1 MLKFIRLA
9 STTSSQTRPELSSIL
24 PSKRTINRILFDNDS
39 PITYSKMMPVLTN
52 IYNNLPQPSQI
63 EIPPS
68 VKSSDLMVFRKL
80 LTSIRSVT
88 QSVNKHLL
96 ALENEL
102 VEQAA
107 ERGDL
112 DAITMLAYETIREN
126 LRGETVVVD
135 RVAAKEDLAH
145 ANKLIKQLTDLKH
158 PLVFKMAG
166 DLAFEKKV
174 YATAVDYWQQFL
186 ELENDTIE
194 AGHVYYSLGYYYF
207 SQPPP
212 IQDLN
217 KAQQYFQ
224 KCIQLTD
231 LDLHS
236 TKAHYY
242 LGQLYLDK
250 NPQVAKYFME
260 ISASK
265 SLLESFASL
274 GFLEMNKFNNYGI
287 AIEWFKLGVEANKD
301 LLCLIGQFDCYIKM
315 KQWRSADKVLQNL
328 KELRIKINDVKR
340 SKKSV
345 PDSMKES
352 FHVNDSLLTSFFQG
366 RKEEFE
372 LLQQHV

>member
-1 MLKFIRLA
+1 MPTL
-9 STTSSQTRPELSSIL
+9 QT
-24 PSKRTINRILFDNDS
+24 
-39 PITYSKMMPVLTN
+39 
-52 IYNNLPQPSQI
+52 IYNNLSQPSKI
-63 EIPPS
+63 ELPSS
-68 VKSSDLMVFRKL
+68 VKSLDLMVFRKV
-80 LTSIRSVT
+80 LTSIRAVT
-88 QSVNKHLL
+88 QSVNKNLL
-96 ALENEL
+96 DLENEL

-112 DAITMLAYETIREN
+112 DAITMLAYEKVREYM
-126 LRGETVVVD
+126 RGETVVD
-135 RVAAKEDLAH
+135 KAAKEDLAH
-145 ANKLIKQLTDLKH
+145 ARKLIAELTEMKH

-174 YATAVDYWQQFL
+174 YATAVEYWEQFL

-194 AGHVYYSLGYYYF
+194 AGHVNYSLGYYYF
-207 SQPPP
+207 SLPPP
-212 IQDLN
+212 IQDLD
-217 KAQQYFQ
+217 KARQYFQ

-250 NPQVAKYFME
+250 NPKVAKYFME
-260 ISASK
+260 ISALK

-274 GFLEMNKFNNYGI
+274 GFLEMNKFNNYDL
-287 AIEWFKLGVEANKD
+287 AIEWFKLGVESNKD
-301 LLCLIGQFDCYIKM
+301 LLCLIGQFDCYLKM
-315 KQWRSADKVLQNL
+315 KEWSLAMKVLLNL
-328 KELRIKINDVKR
+328 KELRQKVNEVKR
-340 SKKSV
+340 NKKPV

>member
-1 MLKFIRLA
+1 MLRFIRLA
-9 STTSSQTRPELSSIL
+9 STSTKARPELLSIL

-39 PITYSKMMPVLTN
+39 PITYSKMMPVLQN
-52 IYNNLPQPSQI
+52 IYNNLSQPSKI
-63 EIPPS
+63 EIPTS
-68 VKSSDLMVFRKL
+68 VKSLDLMVFRKL

-88 QSVNKHLL
+88 QSANKNLL
-96 ALENEL
+96 DLENEL

-112 DAITMLAYETIREN
+112 DAITMLAYEKVREN
-126 LRGETVVVD
+126 LRQETVVD
-135 RVAAKEDLAH
+135 KAAKEDLAH
-145 ANKLIKQLTDLKH
+145 ANKLIKELTELKH

-186 ELENDTIE
+186 ELEDDTIE
-194 AGHVYYSLGYYYF
+194 AGHVYYSLGYYFF

-212 IQDLN
+212 IQDFN
-217 KAQQYFQ
+217 KAKQYFQ

-260 ISASK
+260 ISALK

-274 GFLEMNKFNNYGI
+274 GFLEMNKFKNYDI

-315 KQWRSADKVLQNL
+315 KQWRAADKVLRNL
-328 KELRIKINDVKR
+328 KELRSKVNDVKR
-340 SKKSV
+340 NKKTV
-345 PDSMKES
+345 PDSMKDS

-372 LLQQHV
+372 LLQQNV

>member
-1 MLKFIRLA
+1 MLRFIRLA
-9 STTSSQTRPELSSIL
+9 STSTKARPELLSIL

-39 PITYSKMMPVLTN
+39 PITYSKMMPVLQN
-52 IYNNLPQPSQI
+52 IYNNLSQPSKI
-63 EIPPS
+63 EIPTS
-68 VKSSDLMVFRKL
+68 VKSLDLMVFRKL

-88 QSVNKHLL
+88 QSANKNLL
-96 ALENEL
+96 DLENEL

-112 DAITMLAYETIREN
+112 DAITMLAYEKVREN
-126 LRGETVVVD
+126 LRQETVVD
-135 RVAAKEDLAH
+135 KAAKEDLAH
-145 ANKLIKQLTDLKH
+145 ANKLIKELTELKH

-186 ELENDTIE
+186 ELEDDTIE
-194 AGHVYYSLGYYYF
+194 AGHVYYSLGYYFF

-212 IQDLN
+212 IQDFN
-217 KAQQYFQ
+217 KAKQYFQ

-260 ISASK
+260 ISALK

-274 GFLEMNKFNNYGI
+274 GFLEMNKFKNYDI

-315 KQWRSADKVLQNL
+315 KQWRAADQVLRNL
-328 KELRIKINDVKR
+328 KELRSKVNDVKR
-340 SKKSV
+340 NKKAV

-372 LLQQHV
+372 LLQQNV